1 MISRNSYIQN
11 YVKLDAKWYER
22 DGLLTR
28 IDEIHYKNFIE
39 NRTDYI
45 NNTNLI
51 NFNIIHHRCRGDKLE
66 KTIKDYNTV
75 DNSHLKYQPSE
86 DKFQSVAAC
95 FRSTNK
101 NINVDETVAV
111 NYFNTYK
118 DNFSKSKF
126 IKEKGHLI
134 KLKNL
139 KYYAEW

>member
-1 MISRNSYIQN
+1 MISRNSYIPN
-11 YVKLDAKWYER
+11 YVNLDAKWYER

-28 IDEIHYKNFIE
+28 IDEIH
-39 NRTDYI
+39 YI

-75 DNSHLKYQPSE
+75 DNSHLKDQPSE

-101 NINVDETVAV
+101 NINVNKTLAE
-111 NYFNTYK
+111 NYFNTCK

-139 KYYAEW
+139 KYYAKW